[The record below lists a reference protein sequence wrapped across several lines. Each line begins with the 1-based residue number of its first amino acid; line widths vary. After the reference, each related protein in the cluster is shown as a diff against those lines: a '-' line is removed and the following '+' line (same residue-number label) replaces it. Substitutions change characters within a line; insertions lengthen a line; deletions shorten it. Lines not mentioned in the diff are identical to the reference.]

1 MTATEM
7 RLCLAA
13 LHWSQEALQRILGVG
28 RKTVNS
34 WADGSQ
40 EIPPRVAD
48 WLRELSA
55 PARAKPLPD
64 GWNR

>member
-1 MTATEM
+1 M

-13 LHWSQEALQRILGVG
+13 LGWSQEALQRRLGIA

-48 WLRELSA
+48 WLRYLAA
-55 PARAKPLPD
+55 PAMERPLPKD
-64 GWNR
+64 WNR